1 LKLYTE
7 LAEYYFEIEKPG
19 RKVEEEINFIGEV
32 FKRHKIYTAMDV
44 GCGSG
49 EHVKDLQAMGYKI
62 LGIDSSSQM
71 IDIAKKRF
79 PHCKFEV
86 GFMEEYKLKQ
96 AVDSVVCLF
105 GTFNYLTSNEAIKD
119 FFQVTYKN
127 LKPAGILILDVWN
140 SEPIK
145 KIKRKPLGL
154 VANIRVGDMSIRRNR
169 GFRLTRADDL
179 TMVEVN
185 YVYNL
190 DQRNIKDKHIMR
202 VFQNTEIERW
212 IRENKFEVLNQF
224 GGYSG
229 EKFRRFGGRILYV
242 LKKKS

>member
-1 LKLYTE
+1 MKLYTE

-19 RKVEEEINFIGEV
+19 RKVDEEINFIGEV

-71 IDIAKKRF
+71 IETAKKRF

>member
-1 LKLYTE
+1 MKLYTE

-19 RKVEEEINFIGEV
+19 RKIDEEINFIGEV

-44 GCGSG
+44 GCGTG

-71 IDIAKKRF
+71 IDTAKKRF

-96 AVDSVVCLF
+96 AVDSIVCLF

-154 VANIRVGDMSIRRNR
+154 VANIRVGDTSIRRNR

-190 DQRNIKDKHIMR
+190 NQTNIKDKHIMR

-212 IRENKFEVLNQF
+212 IRENKFEIMNQF